1 MQITRDRKAKTV
13 HMSQKIYLDK
23 VLCTFGMADCKPV
36 AIPMA
41 QGVSLVK
48 ETGLTAPLEQVR
60 RFQSAVGSLMYA
72 MIETRPDIAF
82 VVSTLSQF
90 ASNPNEQHWKALK
103 HLFRYL
109 KGSLPLGIS
118 YGKPGKQ
125 DIMGYTD
132 SDWAG
137 DKGTR
142 KSTSGYLFKLG
153 NGAVSWSS
161 KRQPTVALSSCE
173 AEYMA
178 ATQCVKEAIWLQ
190 GLLREIGYPGRDKDT
205 VQLFGDN
212 MGALALA
219 QNPEYHARSKHIDV
233 QWHFVREKIQEEL
246 VALEYLPTE
255 EMVADGLT
263 KPLGK
268 EKFRQFVILMG
279 MTVAV
284 V

>member
-1 MQITRDRKAKTV
+1 MHILEWLIASQCQLQCRREVCLTKETAKT
-13 HMSQKIYLDK
+13 
-23 VLCTFGMADCKPV
+23 
-36 AIPMA
+36 
-41 QGVSLVK
+41 
-48 ETGLTAPLEQVR
+48 APIEHIR

-82 VVSTLSQF
+82 AVSTLSQF
-90 ASNPNEQHWKALK
+90 ASNPNEEHWKALK

-109 KGSLPLGIS
+109 QGSLSLGIS
-118 YGKPGKQ
+118 YGKPGNQ
-125 DIMGYTD
+125 AIIGFTD

-190 GLLREIGYPGRDKDT
+190 GLLKEIGYPGEDRKT
-205 VQLFGDN
+205 IQLFGDN

-233 QWHFVREKIQEEL
+233 QWHFVREKIQQEL

-268 EKFRQFVILMG
+268 EKFKQFVKLMG
-279 MTVAV
+279 MTTATQA
-284 V
+284 

>member
-1 MQITRDRKAKTV
+1 
-13 HMSQKIYLDK
+13 
-23 VLCTFGMADCKPV
+23 
-36 AIPMA
+36 
-41 QGVSLVK
+41 
-48 ETGLTAPLEQVR
+48 
-60 RFQSAVGSLMYA
+60 MYA

-82 VVSTLSQF
+82 AVSTLSQF
-90 ASNPNEQHWKALK
+90 ASNPNGEHEKALK

-109 KGSLPLGIS
+109 KGTLELGIT

-125 DIMGYTD
+125 GIMGYTD

-190 GLLREIGYPGRDKDT
+190 GLLREIGYQGKDKDT
-205 VQLFGDN
+205 VQLYGDN

-233 QWHFVREKIQEEL
+233 QWHFVREKLQEER
-246 VALEYLPTE
+246 VKIEYLPTG

-268 EKFRQFVILMG
+268 EKFRDFIKLMG
-279 MTVAV
+279 MEGGRY
-284 V
+284 

>member
-1 MQITRDRKAKTV
+1 
-13 HMSQKIYLDK
+13 
-23 VLCTFGMADCKPV
+23 
-36 AIPMA
+36 
-41 QGVSLVK
+41 
-48 ETGLTAPLEQVR
+48 LE
-60 RFQSAVGSLMYA
+60 
-72 MIETRPDIAF
+72 
-82 VVSTLSQF
+82 
-90 ASNPNEQHWKALK
+90 
-103 HLFRYL
+103 
-109 KGSLPLGIS
+109 LGIS
-118 YGKPGKQ
+118 YGKPGDQ
-125 DIMGYTD
+125 EIVGYTD

-178 ATQCVKEAIWLQ
+178 VTQCVKEAIWLQ
-190 GLLREIGYPGRDKDT
+190 GLLGEIGYSGKDKDN

-233 QWHFVREKIQEEL
+233 QWHFVREKIQEKL
-246 VALEYLPTE
+246 VTLNYLPTDR
-255 EMVADGLT
+255 MVADGLT

-268 EKFRQFVILMG
+268 EKFKKFVDLMG
-279 MTVAV
+279 MTTAGRA
-284 V
+284 